1 MQPAAPAVRDLV
13 LVGAGHSHVQVLR
26 RFGMRPEPGVRLTV
40 IAREVHT
47 PYSGMLPG
55 HVAGRYDRD
64 QMHIDVARLAR
75 FADARLIPS
84 EVTGLDLDGQRVR
97 MGDRPPLR
105 YDILSLNTGGVP
117 GEGYAQR
124 SYVTP
129 VKPIGRFLPRWNA
142 VCEEL
147 ARRPMRLV
155 LVGGGPGSVEL
166 ALAMRARFPDTAR
179 CTLVT
184 AGPGTPGGARARRAA
199 QAHGTPRR
207 PRGRGPHRLL
217 RRSRGGRPRP
227 RARRASVAARPRVLG
242 EGGRAVRGVPG
253 QRSGHGPRRFRGGER
268 HAPVDVA
275 PRCLRGRGYSR
286 HAGVATAEVRRLRGA
301 AGSRAGRQPAPAC
314 PRPAPQALP
323 CTAPGPRPDRYR
335 GRSRRRVPGSLA
347 CIGPLGVGLEGL
359 DRPGFHAPLPGT
371 AGDGGRPLPALAP
384 ALGVDAPG
392 RDALRGLRAKLGADL
407 LEARPAAVAGPSGPG
422 HAAGPSVDDAANRA
436 AAVCHARHDLRR
448 LPRDGGTIP
457 GASGA
462 SRRITR

>member
-26 RFGMRPEPGVRLTV
+26 RFGMRPEPGIRLTV

-55 HVAGRYDRD
+55 HVAGRYHRD

-84 EVTGLDLDGQRVR
+84 EVTGLDLDAQRVL
-97 MGDRPPLR
+97 MGDRPALR

-166 ALAMRARFPDTAR
+166 ALAMIARFPDTAR

-184 AGPGTPGGARARRAA
+184 ADPE
-199 QAHGTPRR
+199 
-207 PRGRGPHRLL
+207 LL
-217 RRSRGGRPRP
+217 
-227 RARRASVAARPRVLG
+227 AEHA
-242 EGGRAVRGVPG
+242 RAVRRRLTALLSAREVGVHTDFFVEAVEEDRVRARDGRVLPHDHVFWVTG
-253 QRSGHGPRRFRGGER
+253 VEPFAAFRDSGLATDPDGFVEVNDTLQSTSHPDVFAAGDAAGMRGSPRPKSGVFAVRQGPALADNLRR
-268 HAPVDVA
+268 HALGRPLRRYRDR
-275 PRCLRGRGYSR
+275 PRYRS
-286 HAGVATAEVRRLRGA
+286 
-301 AGSRAGRQPAPAC
+301 
-314 PRPAPQALP
+314 
-323 CTAPGPRPDRYR
+323 GPRPDRYR
-335 GRSRRRVPGSLA
+335 GRSRCRIPGSLA

-359 DRPGFHAPLPGT
+359 DRPAFHAPLPGT
-371 AGDGGRPLPALAP
+371 AGDGDARSRAGAGAGRRR
-384 ALGVDAPG
+384 PG
-392 RDALRGLRAKLGADL
+392 RDALRGLRGQARRRPAR
-407 LEARPAAVAGPSGPG
+407 ARPAATAGPSGSGRGAG
-422 HAAGPSVDDAANRA
+422 HR
-436 AAVCHARHDLRR
+436 
-448 LPRDGGTIP
+448 
-457 GASGA
+457 
-462 SRRITR
+462 